1 MFPMRSSVR
10 MSYKRVR
17 TLGDVQRFGLL
28 LLVICAGCGRQ
39 RLIAPGLLMQRFRAS
54 ETFDVIADRMR
65 CRGADIEGGGCGH
78 RGAIVRLYDPPTPP
92 PPDTDPDRPGGNVLP
107 MPRPQT
113 IATYRPMWQPA
124 KRRARR

>member
-1 MFPMRSSVR
+1 MFPMRSSVN

-54 ETFDVIADRMR
+54 ETFDVIAARMR

-92 PPDTDPDRPGGNVLP
+92 PPETDPDRPGGNVLP
-107 MPRPQT
+107 LPQPKRLGL
-113 IATYRPMWQPA
+113 YGEVPQRGR
-124 KRRARR
+124 RRARR